1 MFFYEFAHFSGG
13 SYSMDFNTNV
23 YTAKTKKT
31 SGGFVPTLTNPY
43 KYMWKSGNPI
53 YARSADSTS
62 DRTAIGV
69 TTGII
74 GSYSFNAVWGVD
86 DNVEIPHLNSF
97 AVVVMKR
104 VTGRYR
110 TKDVFTAVTHQVRS
124 IASYNQTNNYSYAMP
139 CTFLLNGK
147 LCQSISFDGSFSGG
161 ASRTLSFLEGYC
173 YSETDGDF
181 IDIPRNAEFDFGT
194 GVDVPES
201 IYNWLNTNAEPIYP
215 YSYTIKSYDSKTV
228 LNTIT
233 EAPPM
238 KKANL
243 SYVGNYKTLILTG
256 VTDKTYV
263 LEWESETPENKTY
276 GGLSLGAENGS
287 IYIPANGEDIDINL
301 DSSTIL
307 YESYQTYRPLED
319 PFTIML
325 YQNSS
330 EPHRVDKSEFLTE
343 VGGYSGIFRDSANI
357 VNPIIR
363 IQANDIPNFNYVK
376 IGILNRYYFV
386 TDYDIVRTG
395 LIDLY
400 LTEDVLMTYREG
412 IYKLQAFIDR
422 NQYANNPYLVDKKRV
437 IEEGINVETHSI
449 ENDVMSN
456 PFLQPDTD
464 IRFVMNGYKI
474 ASWGIAPI

>member
-1 MFFYEFAHFSGG
+1 MDYVEFAQFHGG
-13 SYSMDFNTNV
+13 SYSYDFNTNI
-23 YTAKTKKT
+23 YTAMSKKT
-31 SGGFVPTLTNPY
+31 MGNFVPTVNNPY
-43 KYMWKSGNPI
+43 KYFYKSGNPM
-53 YARSADSTS
+53 YARSQDSTS
-62 DRTAIGV
+62 DRTAIGFS
-69 TTGII
+69 TGII
-74 GSYSFNAVWGVD
+74 GSYSINAVWGVD
-86 DNVEIPHLNSF
+86 DISRIDYLSSY
-97 AVVVMKR
+97 AVVNIKQIS
-104 VTGRYR
+104 GRYR
-110 TKDVFTAVTHQVRS
+110 AKDVFYAVTHTVRP
-124 IASYNQTNNYSYAMP
+124 IASYNQTNNYSYGMP
-139 CTFLLNGK
+139 CNFLMNGK
-147 LCQSISFDGSFSGG
+147 LCRSICFDGTFVGG
-161 ASRTLSFLEGYC
+161 GTRTLSIIEGYC
-173 YSETDGDF
+173 YSEDDKSF
-181 IDIPRNAEFDFGT
+181 IDIPRGAEFDFGT
-194 GVDVPES
+194 GVDIPEF
-201 IYNWLNTNAEPIYP
+201 IYNWIIENTSQIYP
-215 YSYTIKSYDSKTV
+215 YEYSIKSYNNS
-228 LNTIT
+228 TIFANIS

-238 KKANL
+238 KKAKF
-243 SYVGNYKTLILTG
+243 SYAGKYKTLILTG
-256 VTDKTYV
+256 IDDQEYI
-263 LEWESETPENKTY
+263 LEWESETIEGKVL
-276 GGLSLGAENGS
+276 GGLSLMSGNGS
-287 IYIPANGEDIDINL
+287 IIIPSNGEEIDINL
-301 DSSTIL
+301 GASTTL
-307 YESYQTYRPLED
+307 YESYQIYRPLED
-319 PFTIML
+319 PFTILL

-330 EPHRVDKSEFLTE
+330 EPHRVDKTDFLTE

-363 IQANDIPNFNYVK
+363 VQANDIPNFNYVK